1 MSRWTAN
8 VFLLSMMNMQ
18 IRKWLLLFLSFFIP
32 LSATPQVELGIDT
45 LVKFHFKGLEGKRV
59 GLITNQ
65 TGVNARGVST
75 IDILRKAKEVNL
87 VALYSPEHGLY
98 GAELAGDAV
107 SNTKDLRTG
116 LPVYSLHGETRKPT
130 PAMLKGIDVLL
141 YDLQDIGCRSYTYI
155 STMGLAMEAA
165 GEAGIEFY
173 VLDRPNPLGGN
184 RVEGMPLDPKFRS
197 FVGQWN
203 IPYVYGLTCGELAQM
218 IVKEKWIKKSPKLVI
233 VPMGGWKREMAWPET
248 GLVWVPTSPHIPM
261 AETCFHYVITGL
273 IGELGLVSTGVGY
286 TQPFMLIGHPSF
298 NAFEWADRL
307 NGKEMPGV
315 TFRPTFY
322 KPFYGSL
329 KGQMCQGVQMHF
341 WDFQKANLLQISMNL
356 MQEIRTRFG
365 STIYQEIPPDK
376 ISLYDKVCGGD
387 ALRNHFTR
395 GGTAQEMI
403 NSWEP
408 SLKAFRELRKKYL
421 IYPLPIASSVPKVGF
436 DSARSS
442 SPDKTPVPSKPL
454 KKEK

>member
-1 MSRWTAN
+1 MYS
-8 VFLLSMMNMQ
+8 LSMMNMQ
-18 IRKWLLLFLSFFIP
+18 FRKWLLLFLCFFIP
-32 LSATPQVELGIDT
+32 LSATPQIELGIDT

-87 VALYSPEHGLY
+87 VALFSPEHGLY

-130 PAMLKGIDVLL
+130 PAMLKGLDVLL

-184 RVEGMPLDPKFRS
+184 RVEGMPLDPQFRS

-218 IVKEKWIKKSPKLVI
+218 IVKEKWIKKNSLLSDCAD
-233 VPMGGWKREMAWPET
+233 GGMET
-248 GLVWVPTSPHIPM
+248 GNGMAGDRSCLGADLSPYPDGRKLFSLCDYRSYRRARLSEYWGRLHT
-261 AETCFHYVITGL
+261 ALY
-273 IGELGLVSTGVGY
+273 
-286 TQPFMLIGHPSF
+286 
-298 NAFEWADRL
+298 ADR
-307 NGKEMPGV
+307 
-315 TFRPTFY
+315 
-322 KPFYGSL
+322 
-329 KGQMCQGVQMHF
+329 
-341 WDFQKANLLQISMNL
+341 
-356 MQEIRTRFG
+356 
-365 STIYQEIPPDK
+365 
-376 ISLYDKVCGGD
+376 
-387 ALRNHFTR
+387 
-395 GGTAQEMI
+395 
-403 NSWEP
+403 P
-408 SLKAFRELRKKYL
+408 SLF
-421 IYPLPIASSVPKVGF
+421 
-436 DSARSS
+436 
-442 SPDKTPVPSKPL
+442 
-454 KKEK
+454 

>member
-1 MSRWTAN
+1 
-8 VFLLSMMNMQ
+8 MMNTNF
-18 IRKWLLLFLSFFIP
+18 RKWLLLFLSFLLP
-32 LSATPQVELGIDT
+32 LSATPVVELGIDT
-45 LVKFHFKGLEGKRV
+45 LVKYNFKGLEGKRV

-65 TGVNARGVST
+65 TGVNSRGVST
-75 IDILRKAKEVNL
+75 IDILRHSKQVNL

-98 GAELAGDAV
+98 GAELAGDQV
-107 SNTKDLRTG
+107 SDTKDERTG
-116 LPVYSLHGETRKPT
+116 LPVYSLHGATRKPT

-197 FVGQWN
+197 FVGQWS
-203 IPYVYGLTCGELAQM
+203 IPYVYGLTCGELANM
-218 IVKEKWIKKSPKLVI
+218 IVKEKWIMKAPKLVI
-233 VPMGGWKREMAWPET
+233 VPMGGWRREMTWQET

-261 AETCFHYVITGL
+261 AETCYHYVITGL
-273 IGELGLVSTGVGY
+273 IGELSIVSTGVGY

-298 NAFEWADRL
+298 NAFEFADKF
-307 NGKEMPGV
+307 NAKGMKGV
-315 TFRPTFY
+315 TFRPAFY

-341 WDFQKANLLQISMNL
+341 WDFNKANLMEISMNL

-365 STIYQEIPPDK
+365 PTLYQNIPPDK

-395 GGTAQEMI
+395 GGSAQEIMAT
-403 NSWEP
+403 WGP
-408 SLKAFRELRKKYL
+408 SLVAFREFRKKYL
-421 IYPLPIASSVPKVGF
+421 IYPIPVASSPEKP
-436 DSARSS
+436 AQEL
-442 SPDKTPVPSKPL
+442 KAPVVKKGGSLPAKPL
-454 KKEK
+454 KKENK

>member
-1 MSRWTAN
+1 
-8 VFLLSMMNMQ
+8 MQ
-18 IRKWLLLFLSFFIP
+18 FRKWLLLFLAFLIP
-32 LSATPQVELGIDT
+32 LSSTPVVELGIDT
-45 LVKFHFKGLEGKRV
+45 LVKFKFKGLEGKRV
-59 GLITNQ
+59 GLLTNQ

-75 IDILRKAKEVNL
+75 IDVLRADKEVNL

-107 SNTKDLRTG
+107 SDTKDVRTG
-116 LPVYSLHGETRKPT
+116 LPVYSLHGTTRKPT

-165 GEAGIEFY
+165 GEAGVEFY

-184 RVEGMPLDPKFRS
+184 RVEGMPLDPTFRS

-203 IPYVYGLTCGELAQM
+203 IPYVYGLTSGELAQM

-233 VPMGGWKREMAWPET
+233 VPMGGWNREMVWPDT

-261 AETCFHYVITGL
+261 AESCFHYVITGL
-273 IGELGLVSTGVGY
+273 IGELALVSTGVGY

-307 NGKEMPGV
+307 NGRGLTGV
-315 TFRPTFY
+315 TFRPAFY

-329 KGQMCQGVQMHF
+329 KGQMCQGVQIHF
-341 WDFQKANLLQISMNL
+341 WDISKANLLQISMSL
-356 MQEIRTRFG
+356 MQEIRGRFG
-365 STIYQEIPPDK
+365 PTIYQGIPADK

-395 GGTAQEMI
+395 GGTAQEI
-403 NSWEP
+403 IATWEP
-408 SLKAFRELRKKYL
+408 SLQAFRELRKKYL
-421 IYPLPIASSVPKVGF
+421 IYPLPVASSLSKTGTESV
-436 DSARSS
+436 SS
-442 SPDKTPVPSKPL
+442 KAPNKIPVPPKPV

>member
-1 MSRWTAN
+1 MTN
-8 VFLLSMMNMQ
+8 TQF
-18 IRKWLLLFLSFFIP
+18 RKWLLFLLCFLVP
-32 LSATPQVELGIDT
+32 LSATPVVELGIDT
-45 LVKFHFKGLEGKRV
+45 LVKFKFKGLEGKRI
-59 GLITNQ
+59 GLLTNQ
-65 TGVNARGVST
+65 TGVNSRGVST
-75 IDILRKAKEVNL
+75 IDILRNAKEVNL

-107 SNTKDLRTG
+107 SDTKDVLTG
-116 LPVYSLHGETRKPT
+116 LPVYSLHGATRKPT
-130 PAMLKGIDVLL
+130 AAMMKGIDVLL

-165 GEAGIEFY
+165 GEAGVAFY

-184 RVEGMPLDPKFRS
+184 RVEGMPLDPAFRS

-203 IPYVYGLTCGELAQM
+203 IPYVYGLTPGELAQM
-218 IVKEKWIKKSPKLVI
+218 IVKEKWITKAPKLVI
-233 VPMGGWKREMAWPET
+233 VPMGGWNREMVWPDT

-261 AETCFHYVITGL
+261 AESCFHYVITGL
-273 IGELGLVSTGVGY
+273 IGELALVSTGVGY

-307 NGKEMPGV
+307 NGKGLAGV
-315 TFRPTFY
+315 TFRPAFY

-341 WDFQKANLLQISMNL
+341 WDFSKANLMQISMNL

-365 STIYQEIPPDK
+365 PTIYQGIVADK

-387 ALRNHFTR
+387 ALRNHFTK
-395 GGTAQEMI
+395 GGSAQGI
-403 NSWEP
+403 IATWEP
-408 SLKAFRELRKKYL
+408 SLQAFRELRKKYL
-421 IYPLPIASSVPKVGF
+421 IYPLPIASSLPTTGTE
-436 DSARSS
+436 RSLS
-442 SPDKTPVPSKPL
+442 NPVSKIQIPTKPQ
-454 KKEK
+454 KKEKP